1 MYAKARAAAPSVI
14 FIDEGATLLL
24 FMILLVGLR
33 DVYAAQAIFAGR
45 NERGRA
51 GQQLSAQ

>member
-24 FMILLVGLR
+24 FMLLLVGLR